1 MIPKTFCNSALVL
14 VTILV
19 TLAGANAQQSTA
31 GEVVEVID
39 GKTIVLQRAT
49 QRLKVELQYIDV
61 PPADHEM
68 HATVTN
74 HLRELLMGKTVEY
87 RAKMMLRDRSIGR
100 VLLRNTDISQQM
112 LRDGAAWH
120 IPIQASGQEKA
131 EFDTYADGEAAAKK
145 ENRGIW
151 SLSLPKTA
159 WEIRAKTIAASVAKA
174 ATPSEPVQPRAN
186 RVQKGKWGDVNPAL
200 GDVGALVNGFNA
212 ETQTG
217 YLSTSHL
224 GVTQMDPTMQ
234 SEVKTAVDFTYIYK
248 ENGAKG
254 RTGIFYFT
262 IVSASTT
269 WRYAKNNHLTFLGE
283 SAVIARPKRVT
294 YVDRDNVH
302 WEQLR
307 YQIPRKAMERIVNGG
322 DVRLSIGKE
331 YIQPFTGVQHLLYNM
346 LQLSK

>member
-1 MIPKTFCNSALVL
+1 MIPKNLRNFVAAL
-14 VTILV
+14 VTILMAFV
-19 TLAGANAQQSTA
+19 GANAQQPTA

-39 GKTIVLQRAT
+39 GKTIVLQLASRKL
-49 QRLKVELQYIDV
+49 RVELQYIDV
-61 PPADHEM
+61 PGSDHEM
-68 HATVTN
+68 YATVTH

-87 RAKMMLRDRSIGR
+87 QPKVIERDRSIGR
-100 VLLRNTDISQQM
+100 VLLGNADISQQM

-120 IPIQASGQEKA
+120 IPAQASGQEKA
-131 EFDTYADGEAAAKK
+131 EFDSYAEVEAAAKK
-145 ENRGIW
+145 ENRGIA
-151 SLSLPKTA
+151 SVTGPKTA
-159 WEIRAKTIAASVAKA
+159 WEIRAKTIAASA
-174 ATPSEPVQPRAN
+174 ANAWKPSQPVQPQAN

-200 GDVGALVNGFNA
+200 GDVGALINGFNA

-217 YLSTSHL
+217 YLSTSVL
-224 GVTQMDPTMQ
+224 GVTDIDQDRSAYQ
-234 SEVKTAVDFTYIYK
+234 KTAVDFTYIYK
-248 ENGAKG
+248 EGVNGRKG
-254 RTGIFYFT
+254 TFYFT
-262 IVSASTT
+262 IVSAATT

-294 YVDRDNVH
+294 FIDRDNVH

-307 YQIPRKAMERIVNGG
+307 YQIPRRAMERIVNGG